1 MLIILFLFYIYIYI
15 YIQKMA
21 INELRDFIF
30 ENYYR
35 RIGFSHGNIYYSVKH
50 ERKDLILVIL
60 KNTMIYKKEK
70 LKVSKTIKSNY
81 STTKLF

>member
-1 MLIILFLFYIYIYI
+1 
-15 YIQKMA
+15 MA

-30 ENYYR
+30 ENCYR
-35 RIGFSHGNIYYSVKH
+35 RIGFSHGNSYYSVKH
-50 ERKDLILVIL
+50 KKKDLILVIL